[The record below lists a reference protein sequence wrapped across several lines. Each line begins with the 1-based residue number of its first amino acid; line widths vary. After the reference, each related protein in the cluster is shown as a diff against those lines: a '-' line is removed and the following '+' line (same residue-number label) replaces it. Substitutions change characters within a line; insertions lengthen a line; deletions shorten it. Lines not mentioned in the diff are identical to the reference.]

1 MDITDKIT
9 QYTSYMDSKFR
20 PTNKKN
26 AFYEIIVTLNDDY
39 SIKEHSINL
48 MKPIVNYKSDNDKIN
63 KEEIDGEKEK

>member
-39 SIKEHSINL
+39 SIKEHSIN
-48 MKPIVNYKSDNDKIN
+48 IVNYKSKNNKVYKEAIN
-63 KEEIDGEKEK
+63 GEKEK

>member
-39 SIKEHSINL
+39 SIKEHSIN
-48 MKPIVNYKSDNDKIN
+48 IVNYKSKNNKVYKEAIN
-63 KEEIDGEKEK
+63 GKEKK

>member
-39 SIKEHSINL
+39 SIKEHSINII
-48 MKPIVNYKSDNDKIN
+48 KPNINYKSKNN
-63 KEEIDGEKEK
+63 KVYK